1 MEAVTDIGL
10 VCLCRFFLP
19 AANGAKMLTVMMC
32 SFGRVRSR
40 KEVWPRLG
48 FLGQLRRVAIGRRAV
63 IPDFG
68 QNIASQLRFALP
80 VPHAGIKSATRDQLA
95 MGAAL
100 DDRAAI
106 EHQNLVGIDD
116 R

>member
-1 MEAVTDIGL
+1 MSRE
-10 VCLCRFFLP
+10 FLF
-19 AANGAKMLTVMMC
+19 AGFERAMLIAIMG

-48 FLGQLRRVAIGRRAV
+48 FLWQLRRIAIGCRAV
-63 IPDFG
+63 VADFG

-80 VPHAGIKSATRDQLA
+80 IPHAGIKSAARDQLA
-95 MGAAL
+95 MRAAF

-106 EHQNLVGIDD
+106 KHQNLIGIDD